1 MKVAIYGKYYLNSTE
16 PIIND
21 IFMFFNN
28 NGVEM
33 IIEAAFLKI
42 LHEKKIIQKEYKT
55 FTSHKELDSS
65 FDMLISIGGDGSILR
80 AADLVRNSGVPI
92 LGINAGRLGFLATV
106 QKENI
111 AEFMQFIINKKYTIS
126 KRTLLSLSCTPS
138 NTAVEE
144 INFAMNEISVS
155 RKDTTSM
162 ITIETYLNKEFLN
175 SYWADG
181 LIIATP
187 TGSTGYSMSCGGPIL
202 TPDVKGLVITP
213 IAPHNLNARPLVIPD
228 ETEIRLK
235 VSGREKNYLVS
246 LDSRITSVKNE
257 TILIIKK
264 TPFQIN
270 MVEINRGDNYY
281 ICIQFLFKNV
291 QTFPS
296 FIFSTYYGNERTNSR
311 VWHISWRK

>member
-21 IFMFFNN
+21 IFVFFNN

-33 IIEAAFLKI
+33 IIESAFLKI

-65 FDMLISIGGDGSILR
+65 FDMLISIGGDGTILR
-80 AADLVRNSGVPI
+80 AATLVRNSGVPI

-111 AEFMQFIINKKYTIS
+111 AEFMQFIIDKKYTIS
-126 KRTLLSLSCTPS
+126 KRTLLSLSCTPT
-138 NTAVEE
+138 NEAVEE

-162 ITIETYLNKEFLN
+162 ITIETYLNNEFLN

-202 TPDVKGLVITP
+202 TPDVKGFVITP
-213 IAPHNLNARPLVIPD
+213 IAPHNLNARPLVVPD

-235 VSGREKNYLVS
+235 VSGREEHYLVS

-257 TILIIKK
+257 TILVIKK

-270 MVEINRGDNYY
+270 MLEIPEET
-281 ICIQFLFKNV
+281 FLK
-291 QTFPS
+291 TL
-296 FIFSTYYGNERTNSR
+296 RTKLFWGEDRRN
-311 VWHISWRK
+311 